1 MSNQTIGDLTL
12 NGQLNTGTSN
22 NSTHYFLGETLLIGS
37 YNQSTSVNDNY
48 FQFTRNAV
56 QLANTDL
63 FTINGDVKID
73 GGFSVAGMTISS
85 TKVNYDQSVEFAYIH
100 PTNPVL
106 YPTLKSF
113 GPVVLDQNLS
123 VGGTSVGLY
132 DVSLNANTF
141 IAGDLSLN
149 GNLVL
154 NGTVTAPD
162 NSIPASAINGAT
174 GTDYTI
180 DIAMDKTLTVA
191 GDASFNGNVI
201 LDKHLTVT
209 EDTHLNNRLFL
220 GTSGSPSD
228 AIIYGNAYVN
238 KNLHIYGN
246 LKVDTL
252 EEIHNLTVRDYQHI
266 TAEDLSMNGRLFVS
280 GDVSFNDDVY
290 IKGGITIDG
299 SVTAPN
305 GSIPASAISGLV
317 GADYTVDISMDKTL
331 TVGGDASFNGNVVI
345 DGTLKV
351 NDVHNNDI
359 YNMQVTNYSLIIAED
374 LSLNNRLFIM
384 QDASFNED
392 VHVAGDLNVDGSITN
407 ATWTGDAIA
416 DQYINSA
423 ATWNAKQSALTF
435 GTANTNAVK
444 IDSANNAAA
453 TGTYARFTADG
464 VEGRTANNVKIDLGL
479 ENVTNESKATMFAS
493 PTFTGTIT
501 VPDNSIPAAAV
512 SGSIGADYTVD
523 ISMDKTLTVGGD
535 VSMNSNLVVTGSVT
549 AGSFV
554 GNASSVTNGV
564 YTTDVTSFGS
574 GQIITNDERT
584 KLAGI
589 TTNQIIDWTASSAE
603 TIDSSNYTNT
613 TYGNAS
619 TTVDGLMD
627 KDDKSKLNG
636 IAAGAEVNVQS
647 DWTATSG
654 DALILN
660 KPTIP
665 SGDAVID
672 WTDDQSSNFKVIN
685 ASNYTN
691 TTYNNASTSVAGL
704 MSTADKSKLNDIDS
718 GAEIN
723 VQSNWNATEGDA
735 LILNKPTIPS
745 GNQIIDWTASGVGTI
760 HTSNYTDTTYTV
772 GDGGLTQNNFT
783 TTLKNKLD
791 AVIEGAEV
799 NVKSDWN
806 VTDSDADAYIKNK
819 PTIPSGDAIID
830 WAADQSSNSKVI
842 HTSNYT
848 NTTYTVGDGGL
859 TKNNFTDTLK
869 TKLDGIAASANNYS
883 LPTAAS
889 DALGGIKVGTNL
901 SIDVNGV
908 LSAAS
913 TTYNNATS
921 SDDGLMSAAHY
932 DKLVAIDDSADV
944 TDATTVLAAGAVM
957 LDGTQTI
964 AGAKTFSSLI
974 LGSIDG
980 NAATATTA
988 GTVTTAA
995 QSAITSVGEL
1005 TSLTITGD
1013 LSLNQNLSMNGDAS
1027 FNGDVHIVGNL
1038 KADKINNDYIINT
1051 ETINYTLI
1059 VAEDLSLNNRLFIE
1073 GDASFNQDVYIKG
1086 NLISSVATTTANG
1099 LMSSSDKSKLDG
1111 IEALADVTNAT
1122 TVEAAGALMDSEV
1135 TDLAGIKGVTIST
1148 LQVKPSEGAFA
1159 NGDKTKLDGIAASAN
1174 NYSLPISASDTLGGI
1189 KVGTNLSID
1198 GNGVLSASAST
1209 TYSNATSSDSG
1220 LMSTSHYDKLV
1231 AIEALADVTD
1241 ATNVLAAGALMD
1253 SEVTDLA
1260 GIKGV
1265 TISTLQVKPSEGAF
1279 ANGDKTKLD
1288 GIANSANN
1296 YSLPTAATGT
1306 LGGIKVGTNLS
1317 IDVNGVLSSTDTTYN
1332 NATTSAAGLMSTSDF
1347 DKLEAIEDLAD
1358 VTDATNVLAAG
1369 AVMTSGN
1376 QNIAGTKTF
1385 DSIITGSIDG
1395 NSATATKAQVT
1406 LNNATDESNV
1416 IAFVANASATTGAH
1430 DLEMDENLT
1439 YNPNTDTLTAPNLVA
1454 GTGITGTLQT
1464 ASQPNITSVGT
1475 LNSVDIDGG
1484 AIDGTA
1490 IGTNSVSTGKFSTLN
1505 ATGAT
1510 TLDGAVTL
1518 GNASGDAVTVEGT
1531 ITVKNTATFNGVIHQ
1546 F

>member
-1 MSNQTIGDLTL
+1 MTDQTITGDLSL
-12 NGQLNTGTSN
+12 NGNLKIDGKINTGTGN
-22 NSTHYFLGETLLIGS
+22 ANTHFLLGEKAYVGS
-37 YNQSTSVNDNY
+37 YSGNDKNYLQMSTTSFKIENDGLLQIAGDLNAQGT
-48 FQFTRNAV
+48 FVTAGMAV
-56 QLANTDL
+56 QSGAVTFSDKAVYSYIDN
-63 FTINGDVKID
+63 NGVIPSIESQ
-73 GGFSVAGMTISS
+73 GSVI
-85 TKVNYDQSVEFAYIH
+85 VN
-100 PTNPVL
+100 
-106 YPTLKSF
+106 KS
-113 GPVVLDQNLS
+113 LS
-123 VGGTSVGLY
+123 VGGTDTNYLY

-141 IAGDLSLN
+141 VAGDLSLN

-154 NGTVTAPD
+154 NGSVTAPD
-162 NSIPASAINGAT
+162 NSIPASAINGT
-174 GTDYTI
+174 TDTDYTV

-191 GDASFNGNVI
+191 GDASFNGNVV

-209 EDTHLNNRLFL
+209 ADTHLNNRLFL
-220 GTSGSPSD
+220 QKDSV
-228 AIIYGNAYVN
+228 IYGNTFVN
-238 KNLHIYGN
+238 KDLHVYGN
-246 LKVDTL
+246 LKVDTV
-252 EEIHNLTVRDYQHI
+252 ENVHNLTVNDYQHI
-266 TAEDLSMNGRLFVS
+266 TAEDLSMNGRLFVN

-290 IKGGITIDG
+290 IKGGLTIDG
-299 SVTAPN
+299 SVTAPT

-351 NDVHNNDI
+351 RDVQNNDI

-407 ATWTGDAIA
+407 ATWVGDAINDA
-416 DQYINSA
+416 YISSA
-423 ATWNAKQSALTF
+423 ANWNAKQSALTF
-435 GTANTNAVK
+435 GTSNTNAVK
-444 IDSANNAAA
+444 IDSANNAA
-453 TGTYARFTADG
+453 TSGTYARFTASG

-479 ENVTNESKATMFAS
+479 ENVTNESKATMFSTA
-493 PTFTGTIT
+493 PN
-501 VPDNSIPAAAV
+501 NSIPASAI
-512 SGSIGADYTVD
+512 SGLVGADYTVD

-535 VSMNSNLVVTGSVT
+535 VSMNSGLVVTGSVT
-549 AGSFV
+549 AGSFIGNLN
-554 GNASSVTNGV
+554 GNATTVTNGV

-589 TTNQIIDWTASSAE
+589 TSNQIIDWTASGAG
-603 TIDSSNYTNT
+603 TIDPSNYVNT
-613 TYGNAS
+613 TYTNA
-619 TTVDGLMD
+619 TTTADGLMD

-647 DWTATSG
+647 DWNATEG

-665 SGDAVID
+665 SGDAIID
-672 WTDDQSSNFKVIN
+672 WTDDQSGSNKTIH
-685 ASNYTN
+685 ASNYIN
-691 TTYNNASTSVAGL
+691 TTYNNATTAVAGL
-704 MSTADKSKLNDIDS
+704 MSTADKSKLNDIAS
-718 GAEIN
+718 GAEVN
-723 VQSNWNATEGDA
+723 VQSDWNASSGDA

-745 GNQIIDWTASGVGTI
+745 GNQIIDWTANGAGTI
-760 HTSNYTDTTYTV
+760 HSSNYVNTTYTV
-772 GDGGLTQNNFT
+772 GDGGLTENDFT

-791 AVIEGAEV
+791 GIAEGAEV

-819 PTIPSGDAIID
+819 PTIPSGNQIID
-830 WAADQSSNSKVI
+830 WTVDHASEVI
-842 HTSNYT
+842 HANNYT
-848 NTTYTVGDGGL
+848 NTTYNNATTSDAGL
-859 TKNNFTDTLK
+859 MSTSDKS
-869 TKLDGIAASANNYS
+869 KLDGIAASANNYS

-889 DALGGIKVGTNL
+889 DTLGGIKVGTNL
-901 SIDVNGV
+901 SIDGNGV
-908 LSAAS
+908 LSSAD
-913 TTYNNATS
+913 TIYNNATTNAA
-921 SDDGLMSAAHY
+921 GLMSTAHY
-932 DKLVAIDDSADV
+932 DKLEAIEALADV
-944 TDATTVLAAGAVM
+944 TDATNVLAAGAVM
-957 LDGTQTI
+957 TTGDQTI
-964 AGAKTFSSLI
+964 AGAKTFSSI
-974 LGSIDG
+974 ITGSIDG

-1005 TSLTITGD
+1005 TGLTITGD

-1051 ETINYTLI
+1051 ETLNYTLI
-1059 VAEDLSLNNRLFIE
+1059 VAEDLSLNNRLFIK
-1073 GDASFNQDVYIKG
+1073 GDASFNEDVYIKG

-1111 IEALADVTNAT
+1111 IEANADVTNAT
-1122 TVEAAGALMDSEV
+1122 SVEAAGALMDSEV

-1159 NGDKTKLDGIAASAN
+1159 DGDKTKLDSIA
-1174 NYSLPISASDTLGGI
+1174 
-1189 KVGTNLSID
+1189 TN
-1198 GNGVLSASAST
+1198 
-1209 TYSNATSSDSG
+1209 
-1220 LMSTSHYDKLV
+1220 
-1231 AIEALADVTD
+1231 ADVTNS
-1241 ATNVLAAGALMD
+1241 TSVEAAGALMD

-1279 ANGDKTKLD
+1279 ADGDKTKLD
-1288 GIANSANN
+1288 GIAANANN
-1296 YSLPTAATGT
+1296 YSLPKAADDT

-1317 IDVNGVLSSTDTTYN
+1317 IDGNGVLSSADTTYN
-1332 NATTSAAGLMSTSDF
+1332 NATTNAAGLMSTTHY
-1347 DKLEAIEDLAD
+1347 DKLEAIEALAD

-1369 AVMTSGN
+1369 AVMDTGD
-1376 QNIAGTKTF
+1376 QTIGGEKTF
-1385 DSIITGSIDG
+1385 SSTITGSIDG
-1395 NSATATKAQVT
+1395 NAATATKAQVT
-1406 LNNATDESNV
+1406 LNNTTNESNV

-1439 YNPNTDTLTAPNLVA
+1439 YNPSTDTLTVPNLVA
-1454 GTGITGTLQT
+1454 STGITGTLQT
-1464 ASQPNITSVGT
+1464 AAQPNITSVGT

-1490 IGTNSVSTGKFSTLN
+1490 IGANSASTGKFSTLN
-1505 ATGAT
+1505 ASDAT

-1531 ITVKNTATFNGVIHQ
+1531 ITVKNTATFTGVIHQ

>member
-22 NSTHYFLGETLLIGS
+22 NSTHFLLGNTLLIGS
-37 YNQSTSVNDNY
+37 YNDNTSVNDNY
-48 FQFTRNAV
+48 FQFASNGV
-56 QLANTDL
+56 QLANADR
-63 FTINGDVKID
+63 FTITGDVTIV

-113 GPVVLDQNLS
+113 GPVVFDQNLS

-162 NSIPASAINGAT
+162 NSIPASAISGAT
-174 GTDYTI
+174 DTDYTV

-220 GTSGSPSD
+220 GTSSSPSD
-228 AIIYGNAYVN
+228 AIIYGNTFVN

-290 IKGGITIDG
+290 IKGGLTIDG
-299 SVTAPN
+299 SVTAPT

-351 NDVHNNDI
+351 NDVQNNDI

-416 DQYINSA
+416 DQYISSA

-453 TGTYARFTADG
+453 TGTYARFTANG

-574 GQIITNDERT
+574 GQIITNAERT

-589 TTNQIIDWTASSAE
+589 TTNQIIDWTASSAG

-627 KDDKSKLNG
+627 KDDKIKLNG

-672 WTDDQSSNFKVIN
+672 WTDDQSNNNKTIHT
-685 ASNYTN
+685 SNYTN

-830 WAADQSSNSKVI
+830 WAADQSSASKVI
-842 HTSNYT
+842 HASNYT

-859 TKNNFTDTLK
+859 TQKNFTTALN
-869 TKLDGIAASANNYS
+869 TKLDGIADSANNYS

-889 DALGGIKVGTNL
+889 DTLGGIKVGTNL
-901 SIDVNGV
+901 SIDGNGV

-913 TTYNNATS
+913 TTYNNATTNAA
-921 SDDGLMSAAHY
+921 GLMSTAHY
-932 DKLVAIDDSADV
+932 DKLQAIEALADV
-944 TDATTVLAAGAVM
+944 TDATNVLAAGAVM

-964 AGAKTFSSLI
+964 AGAKTFDTIIS
-974 LGSIDG
+974 GSIDG

-1005 TSLTITGD
+1005 TGLTITGD

-1111 IEALADVTNAT
+1111 IADGAEVNVQPDWNATEGDALILNKPTIPSGDANIDWTADQSSNSKVIHTSNYTNTTYSVGDGGLTEKNFTSALNTKLVDISANAQVNVQSDWNATNGDAFIVNKPTIPSGNQIIDWTADHASEVIHTNNYTNTTYNNAT
-1122 TVEAAGALMDSEV
+1122 TSDAGLM
-1135 TDLAGIKGVTIST
+1135 ST
-1148 LQVKPSEGAFA
+1148 THYDKLQ
-1159 NGDKTKLDGIAASAN
+1159 NIADNAN
-1174 NYSLPISASDTLGGI
+1174 NYSLPTSASDTLGGI

-1198 GNGVLSASAST
+1198 GS
-1209 TYSNATSSDSG
+1209 
-1220 LMSTSHYDKLV
+1220 
-1231 AIEALADVTD
+1231 
-1241 ATNVLAAGALMD
+1241 
-1253 SEVTDLA
+1253 
-1260 GIKGV
+1260 
-1265 TISTLQVKPSEGAF
+1265 
-1279 ANGDKTKLD
+1279 
-1288 GIANSANN
+1288 
-1296 YSLPTAATGT
+1296 
-1306 LGGIKVGTNLS
+1306 
-1317 IDVNGVLSSTDTTYN
+1317 GVLSSTDTTYN

-1385 DSIITGSIDG
+1385 SSLITGSIDG
-1395 NSATATKAQVT
+1395 NAATATKAQVT

-1475 LNSVDIDGG
+1475 LPSVDIDGG

-1518 GNASGDAVTVEGT
+1518 GSASDDAVTVEGT
-1531 ITVKNTATFNGVIHQ
+1531 ITVKNTATFTGVIHQ

>member
-22 NSTHYFLGETLLIGS
+22 NSTHYFLGDTLLIGS
-37 YNQSTSVNDNY
+37 YNASTSVNDNY
-48 FQFTRNAV
+48 FQITSNAV
-56 QLANTDL
+56 QLANADQ

-113 GPVVLDQNLS
+113 GPVVFDQNLS

-132 DVSLNANTF
+132 DISLNANTF

-162 NSIPASAINGAT
+162 NSIPASAINGT
-174 GTDYTI
+174 TDTDYTV
-180 DIAMDKTLTVA
+180 DIAMDKTLTVG
-191 GDASFNGNVI
+191 GDASFNGNVV
-201 LDKHLTVT
+201 LDKHLTVDA
-209 EDTHLNNRLFL
+209 DTHLNNRLFL

-228 AIIYGNAYVN
+228 AIIYGNTYVN

-252 EEIHNLTVRDYQHI
+252 EAIHNLTVRDYQHI

-280 GDVSFNDDVY
+280 GDVSLNDDVY
-290 IKGGITIDG
+290 IKGGLTIDG
-299 SVTAPN
+299 NVTAPT

-351 NDVHNNDI
+351 NDVQNNDI

-407 ATWTGDAIA
+407 ATWVGDAINDA
-416 DQYINSA
+416 YISSA
-423 ATWNAKQSALTF
+423 ATWNAKQSTLTF
-435 GTANTNAVK
+435 GTTNTNAVK
-444 IDSANNAAA
+444 IDSAINEA
-453 TGTYARFTADG
+453 TSGTYARFTASG

-493 PTFTGTIT
+493 APN
-501 VPDNSIPAAAV
+501 NSIPASAI
-512 SGSIGADYTVD
+512 SGLVGADYTVD

-554 GNASSVTNGV
+554 GSLNGNATTVTNGV

-589 TTNQIIDWTASSAE
+589 TTNQIIDWTVDHASEVIHAN
-603 TIDSSNYTNT
+603 NYTNT
-613 TYGNAS
+613 TYNNA
-619 TTVDGLMD
+619 TTTADGLMD

-647 DWTATSG
+647 DWNATSG

-672 WTDDQSSNFKVIN
+672 WTDDQSGSNKTIH
-685 ASNYTN
+685 ASNYIN
-691 TTYNNASTSVAGL
+691 TTYNNATTAVAGL
-704 MSTADKSKLNDIDS
+704 MSTADKSKLNDIAT
-718 GAEIN
+718 GAEVN

-745 GNQIIDWTASGVGTI
+745 GNQIIDWTADHPSEVI
-760 HTSNYTDTTYTV
+760 HANNYTNTTYTV

-783 TTLKNKLD
+783 DLLKTKLD

-819 PTIPSGDAIID
+819 PTIPSGNQIID
-830 WAADQSSNSKVI
+830 WTVDHASEVI
-842 HTSNYT
+842 HANNYT
-848 NTTYTVGDGGL
+848 NTTYNNATTSDAGL
-859 TKNNFTDTLK
+859 MSTSDKS
-869 TKLDGIAASANNYS
+869 KLDGIAASANNYS

-889 DALGGIKVGTNL
+889 DTLGGIKVGTNL
-901 SIDVNGV
+901 SIDGNGV
-908 LSAAS
+908 LSAAD
-913 TTYNNATS
+913 TIYNNATTNAA
-921 SDDGLMSAAHY
+921 GLMSTAHY
-932 DKLVAIDDSADV
+932 DKLEAIDDLADV
-944 TDATTVLAAGAVM
+944 TDATNVLAAGAVM
-957 LDGTQTI
+957 TTGDQTI
-964 AGAKTFSSLI
+964 AGAKTFDTIIS
-974 LGSIDG
+974 GSIDG

-988 GTVTTAA
+988 GTVTTPA

-1005 TSLTITGD
+1005 TGLTIVGD
-1013 LSLNQNLSMNGDAS
+1013 LFLNQNLSTNGDAS

-1051 ETINYTLI
+1051 ETLNYTLI
-1059 VAEDLSLNNRLFIE
+1059 VAEDLSLNNRLFIK
-1073 GDASFNQDVYIKG
+1073 GDASFNEDVYIKG

-1099 LMSSSDKSKLDG
+1099 LMSSSDKSKLDDISANAQVNVQSDWNATAG
-1111 IEALADVTNAT
+1111 DALILNKPTIPSGDAIIDWAADQSSNSKVIHASNYTNTTYSVGDGGLTEKNFTSALNTKLNDISANAQVNVQSDWNATNGDAFIANKPTIPSGNQIIDWTVDHASEVIHANNYTNTTYNNAT
-1122 TVEAAGALMDSEV
+1122 TGAAGLM
-1135 TDLAGIKGVTIST
+1135 ST
-1148 LQVKPSEGAFA
+1148 AHFDKLQA
-1159 NGDKTKLDGIAASAN
+1159 IADNAN
-1174 NYSLPISASDTLGGI
+1174 NYSLPTAASDTLGGI

-1198 GNGVLSASAST
+1198 GNGVLSSA
-1209 TYSNATSSDSG
+1209 
-1220 LMSTSHYDKLV
+1220 
-1231 AIEALADVTD
+1231 
-1241 ATNVLAAGALMD
+1241 
-1253 SEVTDLA
+1253 
-1260 GIKGV
+1260 
-1265 TISTLQVKPSEGAF
+1265 
-1279 ANGDKTKLD
+1279 
-1288 GIANSANN
+1288 
-1296 YSLPTAATGT
+1296 
-1306 LGGIKVGTNLS
+1306 
-1317 IDVNGVLSSTDTTYN
+1317 DTTYN
-1332 NATTSAAGLMSTSDF
+1332 NATTNAAGLMSTTHY
-1347 DKLEAIEDLAD
+1347 DKLEAIEPLAD
-1358 VTDATNVLAAG
+1358 VTGATNVLAAG
-1369 AVMTSGN
+1369 AVMDTGD
-1376 QNIAGTKTF
+1376 QTIAGAKTF
-1385 DSIITGSIDG
+1385 SSTITGSIDG
-1395 NSATATKAQVT
+1395 NAATATKAQVT
-1406 LNNATDESNV
+1406 LNNTTNESNV

-1439 YNPNTDTLTAPNLVA
+1439 YNPSTDTLTVPNLVA
-1454 GTGITGTLQT
+1454 STGITGTLQT
-1464 ASQPNITSVGT
+1464 AEQPNITSVGT

-1490 IGTNSVSTGKFSTLN
+1490 IGANSASTGKFTTLN
-1505 ATGAT
+1505 ASDAT

-1531 ITVKNTATFNGVIHQ
+1531 ITVKNTATFTGVIHQ

>member
-12 NGQLNTGTSN
+12 NGQLNTGTLN
-22 NSTHYFLGETLLIGS
+22 NSTHYLLGDTLLIGS
-37 YNQSTSVNDNY
+37 YNESTSVNDNY
-48 FQFTRNAV
+48 FQITSNAV
-56 QLANTDL
+56 RLANDDQ
-63 FTINGDVKID
+63 FTITGDVKID

-113 GPVVLDQNLS
+113 GPVVFDQNLS

-154 NGTVTAPD
+154 NGTVTVPD
-162 NSIPASAINGAT
+162 NSIPASAISGAT
-174 GTDYTI
+174 DTDYTI

-220 GTSGSPSD
+220 GTSSSPSD
-228 AIIYGNAYVN
+228 AIIYGNTYVN

-290 IKGGITIDG
+290 IKGGLTIDG
-299 SVTAPN
+299 SVTAPT

-416 DQYINSA
+416 DQYISSA

-574 GQIITNDERT
+574 GQIITNAERT

-589 TTNQIIDWTASSAE
+589 TTNQIIDWTASGTG

-627 KDDKSKLNG
+627 KDDKIKLNG
-636 IAAGAEVNVQS
+636 IATGAQVNVQS

-665 SGDAVID
+665 SGDAIID
-672 WTDDQSSNFKVIN
+672 WTDDQSNNNKTIHT
-685 ASNYTN
+685 SNYTN

-704 MSTADKSKLNDIDS
+704 MSTADKSKLNDIAA
-718 GAEIN
+718 GAEVN

-760 HTSNYTDTTYTV
+760 HATNYTDTTYTV

-859 TKNNFTDTLK
+859 TQKNFTTALN
-869 TKLDGIAASANNYS
+869 TKLTNIADSANNYS
-883 LPTAAS
+883 LPIAAS

-908 LSAAS
+908 LSSANTSYSDATTNAA
-913 TTYNNATS
+913 
-921 SDDGLMSAAHY
+921 GLMSTAHY
-932 DKLVAIDDSADV
+932 DKLQAIDDSADV

-964 AGAKTFSSLI
+964 TGAKTFGSTI
-974 LGSIDG
+974 IGSIDG
-980 NAATATTA
+980 NAATA

-995 QSAITSVGEL
+995 QPAITSVGEL

-1122 TVEAAGALMDSEV
+1122 TVEAAGALMESEV
-1135 TDLAGIKGVTIST
+1135 TDLAGIKEVIIST

-1209 TYSNATSSDSG
+1209 TYSIATSNDAG
-1220 LMSTSHYDKLV
+1220 LMSTSHFDKLE
-1231 AIEALADVTD
+1231 AIDDSADVTD
-1241 ATNVLAAGALMD
+1241 ATTVTAAGALMD
-1253 SEVTDLA
+1253 SEVTDLD

-1279 ANGDKTKLD
+1279 ANGDKTKLN
-1288 GIANSANN
+1288 GIADNANN

-1317 IDVNGVLSSTDTTYN
+1317 IDVNGVLSSTGTTYN
-1332 NATTSAAGLMSTSDF
+1332 NATTNDAGLMSTSHY
-1347 DKLEAIEDLAD
+1347 DKLVAIDDSAD
-1358 VTDATNVLAAG
+1358 VTDATTVLAAG
-1369 AVMTSGN
+1369 AVMTTGN

-1395 NSATATKAQVT
+1395 NAATATKAQVT

-1490 IGTNSVSTGKFSTLN
+1490 IGTNSASTGKFTTLN
-1505 ATGAT
+1505 ASDAT

>member
-1 MSNQTIGDLTL
+1 MTDQTITGDLSL
-12 NGQLNTGTSN
+12 NGNLKIDGKINTGTGN
-22 NSTHYFLGETLLIGS
+22 ANTHFLLGEKAYVGS
-37 YNQSTSVNDNY
+37 YSGNDKNYLQMSTTSFKIENDDLLQIAGNLNAQGT
-48 FQFTRNAV
+48 FVTAGMAV
-56 QLANTDL
+56 QSGAVTFSDKAVYSYIDN
-63 FTINGDVKID
+63 NGVIPSIESQ
-73 GGFSVAGMTISS
+73 GSVV
-85 TKVNYDQSVEFAYIH
+85 VN
-100 PTNPVL
+100 
-106 YPTLKSF
+106 KS
-113 GPVVLDQNLS
+113 LS
-123 VGGTSVGLY
+123 VGGTDTNYLY

-141 IAGDLSLN
+141 VAGDLSLN

-154 NGTVTAPD
+154 NGSVTAPD
-162 NSIPASAINGAT
+162 NSIPASAINGT
-174 GTDYTI
+174 TDTDYTV

-191 GDASFNGNVI
+191 GDASFNGNVV
-201 LDKHLTVT
+201 LDKHLTVS

-220 GTSGSPSD
+220 GTSASPSD
-228 AIIYGNAYVN
+228 AIIYGNTFVN

-252 EEIHNLTVRDYQHI
+252 EEIHNLTVNEYQHI

-280 GDVSFNDDVY
+280 GDVSLNDDVY
-290 IKGGITIDG
+290 IKGGLTIDG
-299 SVTAPN
+299 SVTAPT

-351 NDVHNNDI
+351 NDVQNNDI

-407 ATWTGDAIA
+407 ATWVGDAINDA
-416 DQYINSA
+416 YISSA

-435 GTANTNAVK
+435 GTSNTNAVK

-453 TGTYARFTADG
+453 TGTYARFTATG

-479 ENVTNESKATMFAS
+479 ENVTNESKSAMFTN

-501 VPDNSIPAAAV
+501 VPDNSIPASAV

-535 VSMNSNLVVTGSVT
+535 VSMNSDLVVTGSVT

-554 GNASSVTNGV
+554 GSLNGNATTVTNGV

-589 TTNQIIDWTASSAE
+589 TTNQIIDWTASGAG
-603 TIDSSNYTNT
+603 TIDPSNYVNT
-613 TYGNAS
+613 TYTNA
-619 TTVDGLMD
+619 TTTADGLMD

-647 DWTATSG
+647 DWNATQG

-665 SGDAVID
+665 SGDAIID
-672 WTDDQSSNFKVIN
+672 WTDDQSGNNKTIH
-685 ASNYTN
+685 ASNYIN
-691 TTYNNASTSVAGL
+691 TTYNNATTAVAGL
-704 MSTADKSKLNDIDS
+704 MSTADKSKLNDIAS
-718 GAEIN
+718 GAEVN
-723 VQSNWNATEGDA
+723 VQSDWNASSGDA

-745 GNQIIDWTASGVGTI
+745 GNQIIDWTANGAGTI
-760 HTSNYTDTTYTV
+760 HSSNYVNTTYTV
-772 GDGGLTQNNFT
+772 GDGGLTENDFT

-791 AVIEGAEV
+791 GIAEGAEV

-819 PTIPSGDAIID
+819 PTIPSGNQIID
-830 WAADQSSNSKVI
+830 WTVDHASEVI
-842 HTSNYT
+842 HANNYT
-848 NTTYTVGDGGL
+848 NTTYNNATTSDAGL
-859 TKNNFTDTLK
+859 MSTSDKS
-869 TKLDGIAASANNYS
+869 KLDGIAASANNYS

-889 DALGGIKVGTNL
+889 DTLGGIKVGTNL
-901 SIDVNGV
+901 SIDENGV
-908 LSAAS
+908 LSSAD
-913 TTYNNATS
+913 TIYNNATTNAA
-921 SDDGLMSAAHY
+921 GLMSTAHY
-932 DKLVAIDDSADV
+932 DKLEAIEALADV
-944 TDATTVLAAGAVM
+944 TDATNVLAAGAVM
-957 LDGTQTI
+957 TTGDQTI
-964 AGAKTFSSLI
+964 AGAKTFSSI
-974 LGSIDG
+974 ITGSIDG

-1005 TSLTITGD
+1005 TGLTITGD

-1051 ETINYTLI
+1051 ETLNYTLI
-1059 VAEDLSLNNRLFIE
+1059 VAEDLSLNNRLFIK
-1073 GDASFNQDVYIKG
+1073 GDASFNEDVYIKG

-1111 IEALADVTNAT
+1111 IEANADVTNAT
-1122 TVEAAGALMDSEV
+1122 SVEAAGALMDSEI

-1159 NGDKTKLDGIAASAN
+1159 DGDKTKLDGIAANAN
-1174 NYSLPISASDTLGGI
+1174 NYSLPTAASGTLGGI

-1198 GNGVLSASAST
+1198 ENGVLSSANT
-1209 TYSNATSSDSG
+1209 TYNNATTNAAG
-1220 LMSTSHYDKLV
+1220 LMSTTHYDKLE

-1241 ATNVLAAGALMD
+1241 ATNVLAAGAVMD
-1253 SEVTDLA
+1253 TGDQTIA
-1260 GIKGV
+1260 G
-1265 TISTLQVKPSEGAF
+1265 A
-1279 ANGDKTKLD
+1279 KTF
-1288 GIANSANN
+1288 
-1296 YSLPTAATGT
+1296 
-1306 LGGIKVGTNLS
+1306 
-1317 IDVNGVLSSTDTTYN
+1317 SST
-1332 NATTSAAGLMSTSDF
+1332 
-1347 DKLEAIEDLAD
+1347 
-1358 VTDATNVLAAG
+1358 
-1369 AVMTSGN
+1369 
-1376 QNIAGTKTF
+1376 
-1385 DSIITGSIDG
+1385 ITGSIDG
-1395 NSATATKAQVT
+1395 NAATATKAQVT
-1406 LNNATDESNV
+1406 LNNTTNESNV
-1416 IAFVANASATTGAH
+1416 IAFVANASATTGTH

-1439 YNPNTDTLTAPNLVA
+1439 YNPSTDTLTAPNLVA
-1454 GTGITGTLQT
+1454 STGITGTLQT
-1464 ASQPNITSVGT
+1464 AAQPNITSVGT

-1490 IGTNSVSTGKFSTLN
+1490 IGANSASTGKFSTLN
-1505 ATGAT
+1505 ASDAT

-1518 GNASGDAVTVEGT
+1518 GNASSDAVTVEGT
-1531 ITVKNTATFNGVIHQ
+1531 ITVKNTATFTGVIHQ